1 MCPLGPHLWLELVA
15 LREGALANLLHD
27 ASLYLTAGAPR
38 TGVADAWGR
47 AVSMCLVFTP
57 VIYHKQVRRLFPHP
71 GPSPV
76 L

>member
-38 TGVADAWGR
+38 AGALG
-47 AVSMCLVFTP
+47 
-57 VIYHKQVRRLFPHP
+57 
-71 GPSPV
+71 
-76 L
+76 